1 MRNLLRPLLRALAM
15 LFFRVDVRFHQS
27 DFSHQR
33 LLVVANHES
42 FLDGLLLGLF
52 LPIDP
57 VFVVHT
63 GVANNFWFR
72 LLLSQVDY
80 LAVDPT
86 SPMAMKH
93 VIRLIE
99 SGRPV
104 VIFPEGRITQTG
116 SLMKVYDGPA
126 FVAAKTGATVIPVR
140 VDGASRSYFSRL
152 SGKYPKVIFPK
163 IRLTV
168 LPAAHFPMPEAATAK
183 LRRRKAG
190 EQMRKLMQEMIFA
203 SRPTQTLY
211 GALCDAA
218 TVYGRGRRLLE
229 DVKQIEYSYNDLL
242 KMALI
247 LGRQIERVSV
257 PGEKVG
263 LLLPNLVPTI
273 GLIFGLTARKRV
285 PAMLNYT
292 AGVDAMQPR

>member
-1 MRNLLRPLLRALAM
+1 MRKLLRPLLRALAM
-15 LFFRVDVRFHQS
+15 LLFRVDVQFRQA
-27 DFSHQR
+27 DFSHPR

-86 SPMAMKH
+86 SPMAMKK

-99 SGRPV
+99 AGRPV
-104 VIFPEGRITQTG
+104 VIFPEGRITLTG

-140 VDGASRSYFSRL
+140 LDGASRSYFSRL
-152 SGKYPKVIFPK
+152 SGKYPKELFPK

-168 LPAAHFPMPEAATAK
+168 LPAAHFPMPAADTAK
-183 LRRRKAG
+183 LRRRRAG

-203 SRPTQTLY
+203 SRPQQTLY
-211 GALCDAA
+211 AALCDAA
-218 TVYGRGRRLLE
+218 EIFGKRRRLLE

-247 LGRQIERVSV
+247 LGRQVERLTQ
-257 PGEKVG
+257 PGDKVG
-263 LLLPNLVPTI
+263 LLLPN
-273 GLIFGLTARKRV
+273 
-285 PAMLNYT
+285 
-292 AGVDAMQPR
+292 